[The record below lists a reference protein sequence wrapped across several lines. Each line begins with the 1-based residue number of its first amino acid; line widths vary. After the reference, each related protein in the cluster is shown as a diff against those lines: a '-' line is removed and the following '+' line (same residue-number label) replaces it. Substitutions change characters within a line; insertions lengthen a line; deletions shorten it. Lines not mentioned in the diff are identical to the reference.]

1 MKTLITLI
9 LTLGI
14 YSITYSQPED
24 LIVDEYNKWIGAE
37 LLDDFGDVDVE
48 GDFIVVTTND
58 NFLAYLYVYD
68 NGLVHLQL
76 FRNESKG
83 MNKKGN
89 YYPWRNENY
98 KIIIKTRDNKIHEFN
113 ITSEFYNQLSFK
125 KNSPLSK
132 LIVQEKN
139 NVLKFAIYTD
149 SRDNP
154 IHSFRIN

>member
-76 FRNESKG
+76 FW
-83 MNKKGN
+83 MILVTILH
-89 YYPWRNENY
+89 P
-98 KIIIKTRDNKIHEFN
+98 
-113 ITSEFYNQLSFK
+113 Q
-125 KNSPLSK
+125 
-132 LIVQEKN
+132 
-139 NVLKFAIYTD
+139 
-149 SRDNP
+149 
-154 IHSFRIN
+154 